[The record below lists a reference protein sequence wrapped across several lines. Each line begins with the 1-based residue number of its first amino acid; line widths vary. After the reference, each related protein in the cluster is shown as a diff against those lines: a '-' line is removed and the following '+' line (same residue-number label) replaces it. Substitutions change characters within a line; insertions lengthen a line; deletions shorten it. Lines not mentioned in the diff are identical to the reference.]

1 MAVVERN
8 VPIAGENMDPDGH
21 PATDMYENWSSE
33 IEEKSEIPGGGKNQ
47 EPSCTPEEKEKR
59 IKELDEVI
67 KEDLDS

>member
-8 VPIAGENMDPDGH
+8 VPIAEQNIAPDGH
-21 PATDMYENWSSE
+21 PATDMYGDWSSE
-33 IEEKSEIPGGGKNQ
+33 IEERSDIPKGGKRQ
-47 EPSCTPEEKEKR
+47 EPASTPEENKKR

>member
-8 VPIAGENMDPDGH
+8 VPIAEQNIAPDGR
-21 PATDMYENWSSE
+21 PATDMYGNWSNE
-33 IEEKSEIPGGGKNQ
+33 IEDVTSIPKGGKKQ
-47 EPSCTPEEKEKR
+47 EPASTPEENEKR